1 MRLFSLPNFPGF
13 TLGRTNEETATSATQ
28 SDRARPA
35 PSSSVEL
42 STSSVIEGLPLPGS
56 TAQHTTV
63 SNTRAPHVQ
72 IAHSA
77 GMHESRAEF
86 LTRMQNCYLEELHQF
101 DEIPSHKLDDARNLH
116 EAFRKLT
123 ADLERDSAKVT
134 LAQINEVMT
143 LAESYF
149 GVNWQQDTRLS
160 GYAYQFVSHP
170 SAVLGIIPS
179 TLSAHS
185 KKVSTELV
193 ATGFSSQLLY
203 ALTAF
208 MPMTF
213 MHSMVFQ
220 GQFRLAAR
228 STKTASDSVKTPTLA
243 ASLKELQEAA
253 LEFEKT
259 AHAMQ
264 DPAQQNSDLQDAIRH
279 FSDAYNRLL
288 SARANC
294 AKVEAKFNI
303 EQNALYKTTLVRGA
317 RAILSMASS
326 VTSLLSRNAPLGLV
340 ILSTGTLMTMLA
352 QVYAG
357 LSDTAQ
363 KASAQNRLMPR
374 AVNVIQEAEQERIRS
389 TSTATEV
396 PGARTLENPRST
408 EIEDISPVDH
418 PAPDIE
424 LTDTTSE
431 LSTFIRTLARMSLTG
446 PLEMRVSLLERRF
459 DLDKRKAMQELAA
472 LYDMSDCDSYMRLQY
487 MMDRADPLNE
497 EERNELDTL
506 ANRYAVPL
514 PGAKQQRAEV
524 CRALIQRIDSDVAA
538 LKQAD
543 WNALSEIGKDALVK
557 ELDAY
562 NELKQYKDLRDIKHL
577 LPTVFR
583 AIHDGILD
591 LTKPEQLTPLAINKC
606 VQVFTMLLGGPA
618 IPQLVSASLS
628 LFKKLYSNEH
638 PGFVLPRTVVVA
650 PLVVALFSIYG
661 SRFGPYASTHTVQL
675 RSDLKNKLAQGQ
687 LNIPVGGAMYR
698 SKQFWKL
705 FMKEL
710 PGSVVAQGMI
720 AWGLRKI
727 SGEYKKSDQLLETY
741 SESVQEH
748 LQTNDLESGAK
759 QAIHI
764 DASRSSGG
772 GRE

>member
-1 MRLFSLPNFPGF
+1 M
-13 TLGRTNEETATSATQ
+13 TASHPT
-28 SDRARPA
+28 
-35 PSSSVEL
+35 
-42 STSSVIEGLPLPGS
+42 
-56 TAQHTTV
+56 
-63 SNTRAPHVQ
+63 APHVQ
-72 IAHSA
+72 IVSSA
-77 GMHESRAEF
+77 AGHESRAEF
-86 LTRMQNCYLEELHQF
+86 LARMQTLYVDELHQF
-101 DEIPSHKLDDARNLH
+101 DEIPADKMEEAGQLY
-116 EAFRKLT
+116 EAFRTLT

-134 LAQINEVMT
+134 LAQINDVMT

-149 GVNWQQDTRLS
+149 GVNWKKDTRLS

-179 TLSAHS
+179 TISAHS

-193 ATGFSSQLLY
+193 ATGFSTQLLY

-228 STKTASDSVKTPTLA
+228 STKIASDSVKTPTLA

-253 LEFEKT
+253 AEFERT
-259 AHAMQ
+259 ALAMQ
-264 DPAQQNSDLQDAIRH
+264 EPDAQHGDLQDVIRN

-288 SARANC
+288 DARANC

-303 EQNALYKTTLVRGA
+303 EQNALYNTTLVRGA
-317 RAILSMASS
+317 RAIVSMAAS
-326 VTSLLSRNAPLGLV
+326 VTSLSTRNAPLGLI

-352 QVYAG
+352 QICAG
-357 LSDTAQ
+357 LADTSQ

-374 AVNVIQEAEQERIRS
+374 AVNVLQKAEQELMRS
-389 TSTATEV
+389 TASPAEV
-396 PGARTLENPRST
+396 QTVDQPEHPRPA
-408 EIEDISPVDH
+408 EIEQIAAIARSPEDIT
-418 PAPDIE
+418 PA
-424 LTDTTSE
+424 TTNSE
-431 LSTFIRTLARMSLTG
+431 LSTFIKTLGTMSLTG
-446 PLEMRVSLLERRF
+446 PFEMRVSLLERRF
-459 DLDKRKAMQELAA
+459 DLDKRMAMQDLAE
-472 LYDMSDCDSYMRLQY
+472 LYDMPDCDSYMRLQY
-487 MMDRADPLNE
+487 LTNKIDQLSE
-497 EERNELDTL
+497 EERAEHDVL
-506 ANRYAVPL
+506 AGQYAVSL
-514 PGAKQQRAEV
+514 PQARQQKADA
-524 CRALIQRIDSDVAA
+524 CRALIERVDADVAA
-538 LKQAD
+538 LKQPD
-543 WNALSEIGKDALVK
+543 WNALSDIGKDALTK
-557 ELDAY
+557 ELEAY
-562 NELKQYKDLRDIKHL
+562 IELQQYKDLRDIRHL

-583 AIHDGILD
+583 AVHDGILD

-628 LFKKLYSNEH
+628 LFKKLYSNDH
-638 PGFVLPRTVVVA
+638 PGFQFPRAIVAA

-675 RSDLKNKLAQGQ
+675 RSDLKNKLAQGL
-687 LNIPVGGAMYR
+687 LNIPAGARMYR

-705 FMKEL
+705 FMNEL

-741 SESVQEH
+741 GASVQEH
-748 LQTNDLESGAK
+748 LQAQDVESGAR
-759 QAIHI
+759 QAMQIG
-764 DASRSSGG
+764 ASASPA
-772 GRE
+772 